1 MSEQGVYPEPTV
13 GALILNDEKQVL
25 LVKSNKWKD
34 RFTLPGG
41 HIELGET
48 AEQALKREVKEEVG
62 LKIKIIKFLQ
72 FQEAIYSQE
81 FWKPKHFI
89 FLDFLCQAKTTQVK
103 IDNTE
108 IQDYLWTDPKTAL
121 TMNIESFT
129 RRTITKHLE
138 TQETTSE
145 ENKSQH

>member
-1 MSEQGVYPEPTV
+1 LSEQGVYPEPTV